1 MNVNKLC
8 LCCNTESLF
17 YQNSV
22 TKKVAAY
29 CLECNSKFSPA
40 QKKLRETNNILK
52 ILLQSKDINEK
63 CTRL

>member
-8 LCCNTESLF
+8 LCCNTESSF

-22 TKKVAAY
+22 TGKVATY

-40 QKKLRETNNILK
+40 QKKLKETNNILK
-52 ILLQSKDINEK
+52 ILLRSKDINEK

>member
-8 LCCNTESLF
+8 LCCNTESSF

-22 TKKVAAY
+22 TGKVATY

-40 QKKLRETNNILK
+40 QKKLKETNQLSVN
-52 ILLQSKDINEK
+52 
-63 CTRL
+63 RLGESFIGYKENL